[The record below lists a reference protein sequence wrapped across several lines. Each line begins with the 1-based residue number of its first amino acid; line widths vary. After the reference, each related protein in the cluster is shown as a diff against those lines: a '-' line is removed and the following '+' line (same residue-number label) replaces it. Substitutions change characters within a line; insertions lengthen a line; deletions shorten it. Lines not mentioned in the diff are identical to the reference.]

1 MGLHTVFALSV
12 VGAFGVGKPADTTIE
27 YKIFYTTTQLGTYSY
42 KRTGKSVESRLS
54 MQAGPGVTIKSEI
67 TGTQEKGVFSD
78 LTFALEQG
86 KVKVKSN
93 YAGKKL
99 TVDRGDGKPITLDSD
114 PKEVFWANIHP
125 QIGKDMLL
133 GVESPNTK
141 VKVHLVDSWSPQELK
156 ISPKPSITRQVK
168 GKSIP
173 VRVFHVDF
181 PGVGLDYFLDEEG
194 DVLAMDVPQQKIRFI
209 ADGAEKVF
217 DDPLAR
223 YPNLSQATH
232 IPETVEWKMKTR
244 DGIELVSTVIKPK
257 TPGKY
262 PAILSRTPY
271 GRAMS
276 AFGAEFWAERG
287 YVFVSQDVRGS
298 GGSGG
303 EWDPFVNE
311 AKDGYDAV
319 QAVAKADWCDGN
331 VGMIGA
337 SYGGYVQWAAASQNP
352 PALKAMIPQVS
363 PPSSA
368 MENIPYDQG
377 VFTLFQNLW
386 WLKIVADPKQ
396 SNMAA
401 ATQGVT
407 NPDAF
412 QTLPISKIDDKLFG
426 KNYPIY
432 DKWVKR
438 ETAKDWFGWNFGGQS
453 AKVKVPVFHI
463 SGYFDGD
470 QIGTQLHWRALAKQ
484 GHGRQWMIYGPW
496 THAFNTTQSLMGE
509 DFGADAILELDS
521 EYLRFFD
528 TYLKRKSVGQAD
540 KPRSRFFVTGENLW
554 RESKVW
560 PPVGKPVSFFGQIQ
574 KGKTVKHVLGAA
586 PTKGSLL
593 IKFDPSKV
601 TFPKEL
607 TGTLDIQSQKS
618 VTLKDIVKDDPY
630 FISAPFSSDRVFAGS
645 AKVEFQVKTNAKD
658 TDFYGALL
666 EIRPDGKVWPIGQG
680 GKYRASYRYGFD
692 KRVAIT
698 PGKPFTVRMEFWDF
712 AHKIKKGS
720 RLALALSSNSYPM
733 ANRNLGTIE
742 PAFSATKWVV
752 QNNIIQSSK
761 ASPIRLTLNEISAK
775 P

>member
-12 VGAFGVGKPADTTIE
+12 VGAMAGGKPADTTIE

-42 KRTGKSVESRLS
+42 KRSGKSVESKLS
-54 MQAGPGVTIKSEI
+54 MQAGPGVTINSEI
-67 TGTQEKGVFSD
+67 KGTQEKGVFSD
-78 LTFALEQG
+78 LSFSLEQG
-86 KVKVKSN
+86 KVKVNSTFS
-93 YAGKKL
+93 GKKL

-125 QIGKDMLL
+125 RIGKDMLA

-141 VKVHLVDSWSPQELK
+141 VKIHLVDSWSPLELK
-156 ISPKPSITRQVK
+156 ISPKPSITRMVK

-194 DVLAMDVPQQKIRFI
+194 DVLAMDVPQQKVRFI
-209 ADGAEKVF
+209 AEGAEKVF
-217 DDPLAR
+217 DDPLAK

-232 IPETVEWKMKTR
+232 KVETVEWNMKTR
-244 DGIELVSTVIKPK
+244 DGVELVSTVVKPK
-257 TPGKY
+257 EPGKY
-262 PAILSRTPY
+262 PVILSRTPY
-271 GRAMS
+271 GRAAS

-287 YVFVSQDVRGS
+287 YVFVSQDVRGA

-303 EWDPFVNE
+303 EWDPFMFE
-311 AKDGYDAV
+311 AQDGYDAV
-319 QAVAKADWCDGN
+319 QAAAAAEWSNGK

-337 SYGGYVQWAAASQNP
+337 SYGGYVQWAAASLKP
-352 PALKAMIPQVS
+352 PALKAIIPQVS

-368 MENIPYDQG
+368 MQNLPYDQG

-401 ATQGVT
+401 ATQGIT
-407 NPDAF
+407 KPEALKK
-412 QTLPISKIDDKLFG
+412 LPLSKVDDELFG
-426 KNYPIY
+426 KNYPLF

-438 ETAKDWFGWNFGGQS
+438 ETAKDWKGWNFGS
-453 AKVKVPVFHI
+453 ATSKVTIPVFHI

-509 DFGADAILELDS
+509 DFGPEAIMELDS

-528 TYLKRKSVGQAD
+528 TYLKDKSVGQAE
-540 KPRSRFFVTGENLW
+540 KPRSRFFVTGENRW
-554 RESKVW
+554 RDSKTW
-560 PPVGKPVSFFGQIQ
+560 PPVGKPANFFGQVQ
-574 KGKTVKHVLGAA
+574 KGKTAKHILGTE
-586 PTKGSLL
+586 PTSGNLL
-593 IKFDPSKV
+593 IKFDPAKV
-601 TFPKEL
+601 SVPKAL
-607 TGTLDIQSQKS
+607 TGTLDLQSQNS
-618 VTLKDIVKDDPY
+618 VKFKDIVNDDPY
-630 FISAPFSSDRVFAGS
+630 FVTAPFATDRVFAGA
-645 AKVEFQVKTNAKD
+645 AKLEFEVRTNAQD
-658 TDFYGALL
+658 TDFFAALI
-666 EIRPDGKVWPIGQG
+666 EIRPDGTIWPLGQG
-680 GKYRASYRYGFD
+680 GKYRASYRMGLD

-698 PGKPFTVRMEFWDF
+698 PGKPFTVRMEFWDV
-712 AHKIKKGS
+712 AHRVKKGS
-720 RLALALSSNSYPM
+720 KLALAVSSNSFPM
-733 ANRNLGTIE
+733 SSRNLGTME
-742 PAFSATKWVV
+742 PAFTAKKWVV
-752 QNNIIQSSK
+752 QNNLILSSK